1 MTTRSVVLV
10 GLLLAMTLPAAA
22 QMKIGYISSETIMQT
37 LPEAI
42 DAQKALDALVA
53 QWEGELQKMQ
63 ADWKR
68 KFDEY
73 EKKRLIMTD
82 QVRSETEK
90 QLRELDQSV
99 SDYRNKKFG
108 QNGEMFQ
115 KQNEVMKPI
124 QNKLFQVLETLAKED
139 GYDYIFDKSGEI
151 LLLYTNEKHDLTQK
165 VLQRMQTFGK

>member
-1 MTTRSVVLV
+1 MTTRLLVLAM
-10 GLLLAMTLPAAA
+10 LLAAVTLPAAA

-42 DAQKALDALVA
+42 DAQKSLDALVA

-63 ADWKR
+63 AEWKK
-68 KFDEY
+68 KFDDY

-82 QVRSETEK
+82 QVRNDTEK
-90 QLRELDQSV
+90 QLRELDASIA
-99 SDYRNKKFG
+99 DFRNKKFG

-115 KQNEVMKPI
+115 KQNEIMKPI
-124 QNKLFQVLETLAKED
+124 QNKLFQILEAVAKDD

-151 LLLYTNEKHDLTQK
+151 LLLYANEKHDLTQK